1 MIKYIPN
8 LDTLLWSFKSIE
20 YFDTHEDLKS
30 FIADQRTLFCRFVG
44 KIEKSF
50 QASDV
55 ILSDPLAMDPFVC
68 WKNYRSVRV
77 DGITVGFCGE

>member
-30 FIADQRTLFCRFVG
+30 FIADQRTRFCRFIG
-44 KIEKSF
+44 MIDKSF
-50 QASDV
+50 DPADV
-55 ILSDPLAMDPFVC
+55 TLSDPLSPDSLIC
-68 WKNYRSVRV
+68 WNNYRSVMV